1 MKELKK
7 LNIENPMILNNWH
20 DKLTEP
26 ETQKDFFGDEVTP
39 VDDYVI
45 DCGAVILR
53 ENLDRY
59 LREQLGFKFKNE
71 Q

>member
-1 MKELKK
+1 MT
-7 LNIENPMILNNWH
+7 IENPMILNNWH
-20 DKLTEP
+20 DRLTEP

-53 ENLDRY
+53 ENLDR
-59 LREQLGFKFKNE
+59 
-71 Q
+71 

>member
-1 MKELKK
+1 M
-7 LNIENPMILNNWH
+7 NIENPMILNNWH
-20 DKLTEP
+20 DSLTEQ